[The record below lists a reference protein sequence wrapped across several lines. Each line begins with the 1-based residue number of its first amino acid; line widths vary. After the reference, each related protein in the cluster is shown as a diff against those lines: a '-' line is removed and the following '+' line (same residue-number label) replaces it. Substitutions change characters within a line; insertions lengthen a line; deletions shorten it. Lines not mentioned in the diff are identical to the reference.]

1 MLLKVLLLLLPILDA
16 LLDTV
21 IERLNLKQA
30 FKPLPTFLAT
40 LYPAE
45 TVEKSRQYLSAK
57 APILTYKRFLDLG
70 LWILIVLTGIAGAYF
85 EWLHGRIGNTF
96 LTSLAFLGSY
106 GLLMDI
112 IHTPFS
118 YYETFKIEEAFGFNK
133 MKPALF
139 WKDKLKGY
147 LLGAII
153 GSAVFGLFYY
163 IIQEVGAQYWYLLW
177 AALAVLMVLLNL
189 TYTDLLLPLFNKLSP
204 LEDGPLKTALLNY
217 AEKVGYPAT
226 KIFVIDGSKRS
237 SRANAFFSGFG
248 PTKKVVLYDTLIQ
261 QHSTEEL
268 VAIMAHEV
276 GHYKH
281 RHIWF
286 NLIAGILQIGLWIGL
301 IAWVSASTE
310 LSTALGAQQAVL
322 VLNVMAFSILMSPFS
337 HVSGLVMNL
346 FSRKHEF
353 EADAYAATSY
363 DGKALSEGLIKLS
376 DKNLSNLNPH
386 PAYVLMHYSHPP
398 LSERLKELQ
407 KI

>member
-1 MLLKVLLLLLPILDA
+1 
-16 LLDTV
+16 
-21 IERLNLKQA
+21 
-30 FKPLPTFLAT
+30 
-40 LYPAE
+40 
-45 TVEKSRQYLSAK
+45 
-57 APILTYKRFLDLG
+57 
-70 LWILIVLTGIAGAYF
+70 
-85 EWLHGRIGNTF
+85 
-96 LTSLAFLGSY
+96 
-106 GLLMDI
+106 
-112 IHTPFS
+112 
-118 YYETFKIEEAFGFNK
+118 